1 VKILSVNEENKDPLE
16 ALREEIARLR
26 DEVRDLKSSLFEIES
41 DDDDFFENGT
51 RKNLRNA
58 RRKRKREHR
67 KYHRHFDFR
76 GFEDLGNV
84 ISKTVCASV
93 GDLNEVIE
101 WVIGTISSSLENL
114 DLDEL
119 IRNEKTSFSRKPR
132 RWGYGEEP
140 PAVETEEQEKPL
152 IYLDEKEKMV
162 LEKLL
167 NEKLTFQELSES
179 IELTKEDLENLI
191 KYLKENGLL
200 VQEFSGSQR
209 IFITKYG
216 KKHFSGET

>member
-26 DEVRDLKSSLFEIES
+26 NEVRDLKSSLFGNES
-41 DDDDFFENGT
+41 GDDDFFENGT
-51 RKNLRNA
+51 REKLRNA
-58 RRKRKREHR
+58 KRKRKREHR

-76 GFEDLGNV
+76 ALEDLGNI

-101 WVIGTISSSLENL
+101 EVIGTISSTLENL
-114 DLDEL
+114 DLEEL
-119 IRNEKTSFSRKPR
+119 FRNDKTSYRRKPH
-132 RWGYGEEP
+132 RWRYGEEP
-140 PAVETEEQEKPL
+140 PAVETEEKEKPH

-179 IELTKEDLENLI
+179 TELTKEDLENLI

-209 IFITKYG
+209 IIITKYG
-216 KKHFSGET
+216 KKHLSGET